1 MLAKLTLFGEQNTG
15 KTSTLKYLIYLLLQ
29 HNESSI
35 IGMVVSSPGNGKD
48 VYYPIS
54 SFTHTLVVN
63 ILQQKD
69 CNVTIIIRVSNIE
82 YYVCICTG
90 GDTCERVI
98 SNWKFASAKQCKI
111 YGTEKLKEIP
121 ESNIFVS
128 ACRKKEE
135 VISIEQLKQRNKIN
149 DVTGDTNLLYWIR
162 MNADYK
168 YNEVEK
174 LDNSEIENAIF
185 SANNTTIDKM
195 QSMAVATLIE
205 KKIYNLSNLL

>member
-35 IGMVVSSPGNGKD
+35 IGIVVSSPGNAKD

-54 SFTHTLVVN
+54 SLTLTIIVN

-69 CNVTIIIRVSNIE
+69 CNVTIIIKVTNIE
-82 YYVCICTG
+82 YYISICTG
-90 GDTCERVI
+90 GDTCDRVI

-111 YGTEKLKEIP
+111 YGTENLKEIP

-135 VISIEQLKQRNKIN
+135 VMSIEQLKQRNKIN
-149 DVTGDTNLLYWIR
+149 DFAGDTNLLYWIR
-162 MNADYK
+162 MNDDYK
-168 YNEVEK
+168 FNEIEE

-185 SANNTTIDKM
+185 SANSTSFNKQ
-195 QSMAVATLIE
+195 QSMAIATLIE
-205 KKIYNLSNLL
+205 KKIYNLIKLL

>member
-54 SFTHTLVVN
+54 SLTTTIIVN

-69 CNVTIIIRVSNIE
+69 CNVTIIMKVNNIE
-82 YYVCICTG
+82 CYISICTG
-90 GDTCERVI
+90 GDTCDRVI

-111 YGTEKLKEIP
+111 FGTEELKEIL

-135 VISIEQLKQRNKIN
+135 VMSIEQLKQRKKIN
-149 DVTGDTNLLYWIR
+149 DVTGDANLLYWIR
-162 MNADYK
+162 MNANYK
-168 YNEVEK
+168 FDKVEE
-174 LDNSEIENAIF
+174 LDNSEIAKAIF
-185 SANNTTIDKM
+185 PAHSTSINKL
-195 QSMAVATLIE
+195 QSMVVATLIE
-205 KKIYNLSNLL
+205 KKIYNLIKLL

>member
-29 HNESSI
+29 QNESSI

-54 SFTHTLVVN
+54 SLTHTLVVN

-69 CNVTIIIRVSNIE
+69 CNVTIIMRITNIE
-82 YYVCICTG
+82 YYISICTG
-90 GDTCERVI
+90 GDTCDRVI

-111 YGTEKLKEIP
+111 YGTEDLKEIS

-135 VISIEQLKQRNKIN
+135 VMSIEQLKQRNKIN
-149 DVTGDTNLLYWIR
+149 DFASDTNLLYWIR
-162 MNADYK
+162 MNDDYK
-168 YNEVEK
+168 FNEIEE

-185 SANNTTIDKM
+185 SANSTSFNKQ
-195 QSMAVATLIE
+195 QSMAIATLIE
-205 KKIYNLSNLL
+205 KKIYNLIKLL

>member
-29 HNESSI
+29 HNGSSI
-35 IGMVVSSPGNGKD
+35 IGMAVSSPGNGKD

-54 SFTHTLVVN
+54 SLTHTLVVN

-69 CNVTIIIRVSNIE
+69 CNVTIIMSITNIE
-82 YYVCICTG
+82 YYISICTG

-128 ACRKKEE
+128 ACRNKEE

-162 MNADYK
+162 MNANYK
-168 YNEVEK
+168 YDEVEK

-185 SANNTTIDKM
+185 SANNATTAKM

>member
-35 IGMVVSSPGNGKD
+35 IGIVVSPPRNAKD
-48 VYYPIS
+48 LYYPIS
-54 SFTHTLVVN
+54 SLTPTLIIN
-63 ILQQKD
+63 ILKQKD
-69 CNVTIIIRVSNIE
+69 CNITIIMRVSNIE
-82 YYVCICTG
+82 YYISICTG
-90 GDTCERVI
+90 GDTCDRVI

-111 YGTEKLKEIP
+111 YGTEELKEIS

-135 VISIEQLKQRNKIN
+135 VISVEQLKQRNKIN
-149 DVTGDTNLLYWIR
+149 DVTGDINLLYWIR

-168 YNEVEK
+168 FNEVEK
-174 LDNSEIENAIF
+174 LDNPEIGNAIF
-185 SANNTTIDKM
+185 SANSTSINKL

-205 KKIYNLSNLL
+205 KKIYNLIKLL

>member
-1 MLAKLTLFGEQNTG
+1 
-15 KTSTLKYLIYLLLQ
+15 
-29 HNESSI
+29 
-35 IGMVVSSPGNGKD
+35 MVVSSTGNGKD

-54 SFTHTLVVN
+54 SLTHTLVVN

-69 CNVTIIIRVSNIE
+69 CNVTIIMRITNIE
-82 YYVCICTG
+82 HYISICTG

-111 YGTEKLKEIP
+111 YGTGKLKEIP

-174 LDNSEIENAIF
+174 LDNSEIENVIF
-185 SANNTTIDKM
+185 SANNTTMDKM
-195 QSMAVATLIE
+195 QSMAIATLIE